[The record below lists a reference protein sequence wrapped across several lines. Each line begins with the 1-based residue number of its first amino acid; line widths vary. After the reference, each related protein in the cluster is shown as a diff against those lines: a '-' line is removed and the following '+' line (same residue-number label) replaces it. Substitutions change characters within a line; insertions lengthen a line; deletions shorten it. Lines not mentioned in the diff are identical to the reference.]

1 MARRAKPHEEELPF
15 VALMDT
21 MTNVVGVLI
30 IVLVMIGIGLA
41 KSVQKVLSD
50 LPLVSFET
58 HAQLKEELAVF
69 DAKRD
74 PAEVQAEIERLRPQL
89 TGLLETLSTL
99 EGRTENSP
107 MPLADLGALTKDL
120 EAAHKNRSEKKAA
133 IELLL
138 AQIDELTVKLDTTP
152 RFETPPPVVVRLP
165 SAKPMPERAEIHRI
179 LISQNKIVFLNNQ
192 ELADRVEE
200 ELKKDNPEYMIRRE
214 VLKGPDGKPL
224 MKKGATGLNVP
235 QKKVYFDADKMEAY
249 FNGLFNKRRPGT
261 RDLHRDLLVEVEQ
274 LPNSATIQ
282 LKLAPRPE
290 SGETVEQALVQTSA
304 FRSRLRELKKAP
316 NTVLWFHVCKDSIP
330 AYLGARDIV
339 DLYEQLPVGWDIFD
353 KPVFTQNMPADYLV
367 DYTPPPPPPM
377 APGAAPAP
385 KPAGPPPV
393 VIAAPKAS
401 ID

>member
-58 HAQLKEELAVF
+58 HAQLKEELAAF

-74 PAEVQAEIERLRPQL
+74 PAEVQAEIERLQPQL
-89 TGLLETLSTL
+89 TALLETLGTL
-99 EGRTENSP
+99 ESRKDDSP
-107 MPLADLGALTKDL
+107 MPLVDLDSLTKDL
-120 EAAHKNRSEKKAA
+120 DAARKNRTAKKAA
-133 IELLL
+133 VELLL
-138 AQIDELTVKLDTTP
+138 AQIDQLTVKLDTTP

-165 SAKPMPERAEIHRI
+165 NAKPMPERAEIHRI

-200 ELKKDNPEYMIRRE
+200 ELKKANPEYMLRRE

-224 MKKGATGLNVP
+224 MKKGATGLPVP

-249 FNGLFNKRRPGT
+249 FNSLFNKKKPGS

-274 LPNSATIQ
+274 LPKTATI
-282 LKLAPRPE
+282 
-290 SGETVEQALVQTSA
+290 S
-304 FRSRLRELKKAP
+304 
-316 NTVLWFHVCKDSIP
+316 
-330 AYLGARDIV
+330 
-339 DLYEQLPVGWDIFD
+339 
-353 KPVFTQNMPADYLV
+353 
-367 DYTPPPPPPM
+367 
-377 APGAAPAP
+377 
-385 KPAGPPPV
+385 
-393 VIAAPKAS
+393 
-401 ID
+401 